1 MVRWEKG
8 TISAADSVEVAR
20 PFSGAELR
28 DAYADA
34 FPALTLGLVRMRR
47 NSVVVG
53 PLELLRFGA
62 PTVTRDAVEWPIE
75 GGLLARH
82 AGGALRVQ
90 SLDGKAEATVTGYA
104 PRLPRPVYSLSQ
116 LHAHLLFTRLFLLRL
131 RGREPA
137 PGPRATQQARAR
149 AASVDVALLL
159 TLARL
164 FGRTRARTTVVIAV
178 VYHVACW
185 STVGRTLGGA
195 VMGQRV
201 VAMDGSRL
209 TPMQSLLR
217 LALQPVSWAAGRP
230 VHDELAGTEVIT
242 E

>member
-1 MVRWEKG
+1 M
-8 TISAADSVEVAR
+8 ISAADSVEVAR

-34 FPALTLGLVRMRR
+34 LPALTLGLVRMRG
-47 NSVVVG
+47 NAVVVG
-53 PLELLRFGA
+53 PLQLLRFGA
-62 PTVTRDAVEWPIE
+62 PRITRHAVEWPIE

-82 AGGALRVQ
+82 AGGAWRVR
-90 SLDGKAEATVTGYA
+90 SLDGKTEATVTGYA
-104 PRLPRPVYSLSQ
+104 PSLPRAFYSLSQ

-137 PGPRATQQARAR
+137 PGPRATQRARAR
-149 AASVDVALLL
+149 AASVDIALVL

-164 FGRTRARTTVVIAV
+164 SGRPRARKTVFIAV

-195 VMGQRV
+195 VTGQRV
-201 VAMDGSRL
+201 VAVDGSRL
-209 TPMQSLLR
+209 TPMQSLFR
-217 LALQPVSWAAGRP
+217 LALQPVSWVAGRP
-230 VHDELAGTEVIT
+230 VHDELAGTDVIT
-242 E
+242 D